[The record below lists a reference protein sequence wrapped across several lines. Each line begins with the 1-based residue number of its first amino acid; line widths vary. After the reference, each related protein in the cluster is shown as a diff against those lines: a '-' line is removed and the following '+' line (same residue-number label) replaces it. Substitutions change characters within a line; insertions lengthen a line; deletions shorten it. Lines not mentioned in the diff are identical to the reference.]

1 MVSCWYL
8 RRLKEPYSI
17 VKSDYQSS
25 ILWYELPLTF
35 LFVLDFNYW
44 QFMIENLEETLEV
57 PEGNGVSAEF
67 IV

>member
-1 MVSCWYL
+1 MVSWWYL
-8 RRLKEPYSI
+8 MTPKEPYSI
-17 VKSDYQSS
+17 VKADYQSS

-44 QFMIENLEETLEV
+44 QFMIENLEESLEV

>member
-1 MVSCWYL
+1 MTP
-8 RRLKEPYSI
+8 KEPYSI
-17 VKSDYQSS
+17 VKADYQYS

-57 PEGNGVSAEF
+57 PEGNGVSSKF
-67 IV
+67 IM